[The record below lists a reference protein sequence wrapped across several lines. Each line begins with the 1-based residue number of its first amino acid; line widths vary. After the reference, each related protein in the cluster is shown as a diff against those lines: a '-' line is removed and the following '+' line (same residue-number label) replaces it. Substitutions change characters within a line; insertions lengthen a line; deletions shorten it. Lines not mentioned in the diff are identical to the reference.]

1 MTGAD
6 AKTPPVPTSEEFLRT
21 MGQVSWLMTLS
32 PEHRDRPIRYLEAHL
47 AAPLMLKQVRVV
59 TRGSQ
64 PVAALSW
71 AYASPEVKARIEA
84 GGHVMAL
91 GEWRSGPE
99 IVIVEVISPLID
111 RQIVINQF
119 LGQIKG
125 LTSN

>member
-1 MTGAD
+1 MIGAGE
-6 AKTPPVPTSEEFLRT
+6 KTPSVPTSDEFLRT

-32 PEHRDRPIRYLEAHL
+32 PEHRDRSIRYLEAHL

-59 TRGSQ
+59 TRGKQ

-91 GEWRSGPE
+91 GEWRSGSE
-99 IVIVEVISPLID
+99 IVIVDVISPLID
-111 RQIVINQF
+111 KQIVINQF
-119 LGQIKG
+119 LGQIKD